1 MPNLS
6 IEKESDDSLVN
17 LLGQLKSDIEFRLNM
32 KFTLF
37 KPIRYRTQTVRGTNF
52 YVKIKIAG
60 HQLNQLQNENEN
72 DHQDMLAN
80 NSNNQPIKFIHV
92 RFWRDLPVNNFKLT
106 LYDQILVD
114 KLESDPIDYFE

>member
-6 IEKESDDSLVN
+6 VEKESDDSLVN
-17 LLGQLKSDIEFRLNM
+17 LLAQLKSDIESRLNM

-60 HQLNQLQNENEN
+60 QQQHQLEQNEN
-72 DHQDMLAN
+72 DHHQDVLAN
-80 NSNNQPIKFIHV
+80 NNQPIKFIHV